1 MSTRYR
7 AAPSGVRNELLTMRD
22 HGLLASTNRDRRLYF
37 TPTDSKVW
45 DAFRAAI
52 DAIKAET

>member
-1 MSTRYR
+1 M

-22 HGLLASTNRDRRLYF
+22 HGLLTSTTRDRRLCF
-37 TPTDSKVW
+37 TPTDSNVW

-52 DAIKAET
+52 DAIKAEA